1 MSDEGKADDSAH
13 RPARRRWLLR
23 LDALALAALAVF
35 LTLTSI
41 RIVQEGRMQ
50 ELHAAD
56 VIVVFGAAEYAG
68 HPSPVLRARLD
79 HAYELFQRGVAPVV
93 ITTGGA
99 ASDPSFSEGGVGRD
113 YLEHRGIPERSLIAE
128 TQGSDTAQS
137 AVRVAVIMRANGLHS
152 CVAVSDAYHVFR
164 IKKVLEHEGVGPVY
178 VAPRPDSRPHSVA
191 QRAYAILR
199 EASSYLVWKLGM
211 T

>member
-1 MSDEGKADDSAH
+1 MSVEGKSDDSVP
-13 RPARRRWLLR
+13 RPARHRWLLR
-23 LDALALAALAVF
+23 LEALALAALVAF

-41 RIVQEGRMQ
+41 RIVHEGRMQ

-56 VIVVFGAAEYAG
+56 AIVVFGAAEYAG

-137 AVRVAVIMRANGLHS
+137 AVRVAVIMRANGLRS

-164 IKKVLEHEGVGPVY
+164 IKKLLEHEGVGPVY

-191 QRAYAILR
+191 QRAYAVLR
-199 EASSYLVWKLGM
+199 EASSYLVWKLGL

>member
-1 MSDEGKADDSAH
+1 MGLE
-13 RPARRRWLLR
+13 
-23 LDALALAALAVF
+23 ALALLTVAAFFAVTGF
-35 LTLTSI
+35 
-41 RIVQEGRMQ
+41 RIAHEGSLQ
-50 ELHAAD
+50 ELHQAD
-56 VIVVFGAAEYAG
+56 AIVVFGAAEYSG

-79 HAYELFQRGVAPVV
+79 HAFDLFRQGLAPVV

-99 ASDPSFSEGGVGRD
+99 ASDPSFSEGGVGSE
-113 YLEHRGIPERSLIAE
+113 YLKHRGIPERNLIAE

-164 IKKVLEHEGVGPVY
+164 IKRLLEHEGIGPVY
-178 VAPRPDSRPHSVA
+178 VAPRPDSRPHSVL
-191 QRAYAILR
+191 QRGYAVMR
-199 EASSYLVWKLGM
+199 EASSYLLWKLGM

>member
-1 MSDEGKADDSAH
+1 MSEDSANR
-13 RPARRRWLLR
+13 RPRRRRLLQSA
-23 LDALALAALAVF
+23 ALVLAALAAF
-35 LTLTSI
+35 LALTGV
-41 RIVQEGRMQ
+41 RIVREGSLQ

-56 VIVVFGAAEYAG
+56 AIIVFGAAEYAG
-68 HPSPVLRARLD
+68 RPSPVLRARLD
-79 HAYELFQRGVAPVV
+79 HGFDLFRQGIAPVV

-113 YLEHRGIPERSLIAE
+113 YLERRGIPERNLIAE

-164 IKKVLEHEGVGPVY
+164 IKKLLQHEGIGPVY
-178 VAPRPDSRPHSVA
+178 VAPRPDSRPRGVA
-191 QRAYAILR
+191 QRAYAVLR
-199 EASSYLVWKLGM
+199 EASSYLLWKLGM

>member
-1 MSDEGKADDSAH
+1 MSDDSANRH
-13 RPARRRWLLR
+13 PRRRWLLR
-23 LDALALAALAVF
+23 LEALGLAALAAF
-35 LTLTSI
+35 LTLTGV
-41 RIVQEGRMQ
+41 RIVREGSLQ
-50 ELHAAD
+50 ELHPAD
-56 VIVVFGAAEYAG
+56 AIVVFGAAEYSG

-79 HAYELFQRGVAPVV
+79 HAFDLFERGLAPVL

-99 ASDPSFSEGGVGRD
+99 ASDPTFSEGGVGRD

-164 IKKVLEHEGVGPVY
+164 IKRLLEHEGIGPVY
-178 VAPRPDSRPHSVA
+178 VAPRPDSRPRSVA
-191 QRAYAILR
+191 QRAYAVMR
-199 EASSYLVWKLGM
+199 EASSYLLWKMGVN
-211 T
+211 